1 MRTFWYRYNK
11 RREIEEKNR
20 QIAEVKEG
28 TPTTTEKKRREKD
41 GSWLVPWWMMEH
53 RSSTRPFFFPSAFF
67 VVVVRLFSVSL
78 LPVSP
83 RSPSRC
89 QSRANRLKKISLVV
103 VERKE
108 KCENRVGAQWVSL
121 SNIWEWHDFSLRGRD
136 GSSRGSSRS
145 GSCASMYIYT
155 CTAPMKIKPVSL
167 RQQQQQSAVVG
178 SNFSLLYTLQINRL
192 SELIIRFDVRPSTS
206 PTKFFW
212 FFKI

>member
-145 GSCASMYIYT
+145 GSCASMYIYLYCSDENQT
-155 CTAPMKIKPVSL
+155 CFSPAAAAAVSGSGL
-167 RQQQQQSAVVG
+167 QLLSSLYSSNKSAVWIDYSFWCQTVDV
-178 SNFSLLYTLQINRL
+178 SHQVF
-192 SELIIRFDVRPSTS
+192 LIF
-206 PTKFFW
+206 
-212 FFKI
+212 